1 MNDTRVE
8 IQLALRSTMG
18 LDLDTIR
25 ADFPIL
31 SRTMDGGRPLVY
43 LDNAATTQ
51 KPKQVI
57 EAMNS
62 YYENSNSNVHRAV
75 HTLAGEATEGYE
87 TARTEIAAFF
97 GSPRD
102 HLIFT
107 SGTTEAINLVAYGWA
122 RANLSKGD
130 VIVTTEMEHHA
141 DIVPWQILS
150 KERGIEIR
158 YIPLERDTLTLDM
171 EAFEIAV
178 TEASL
183 VCVVHTS
190 NVLGVRNDVERIIE
204 LSKSAGNG
212 GNGAFVMIDAAQAAP
227 HERINFID
235 LGCDFLALSSHKMG
249 GPTGIGA
256 LLVKPEIMATM
267 DPFISGGDMIETVT
281 LEGSTFQKGPQK
293 FEAGTPRIAEAFGW
307 HAAIN
312 WLSLLDM
319 KEVHEHVS
327 NLARY
332 TATEMSKIPGIKIY
346 GRHDLATCSGV
357 VSFLHENIHAED
369 LAHLLDSGGFAV
381 RTGHHCAQPLMEALG
396 VSSTARISF
405 WLYNTQHEAE
415 AFIEYLTNIVERFS

>member
-1 MNDTRVE
+1 
-8 IQLALRSTMG
+8 MG
-18 LDLDTIR
+18 LDLEAIR

-31 SRTMDGGRPLVY
+31 SRTMEGGRPLVY

-62 YYENSNSNVHRAV
+62 YYENTNSNVHRAV

-87 TARTEIAAFF
+87 NARTEIAAYF
-97 GSPRD
+97 GAPRD

-107 SGTTEAINLVAYGWA
+107 SGTTEAINLVAYSWA

-150 KERGIEIR
+150 KEKGVEIR
-158 YIPLERDTLTLDM
+158 YIPLENETLTLDM

-178 TEASL
+178 IDASL

-190 NVLGVRNDVERIIE
+190 NVLGVRNDVEQIIE
-204 LSKSAGNG
+204 LSKTTGNG
-212 GNGAFVMIDAAQAAP
+212 GKGAHVMIDAAQAAP
-227 HERINFID
+227 HENINFLE

-249 GPTGIGA
+249 GPTGIGG
-256 LLVKPEIMATM
+256 LFVKPETMATM

-281 LEGSTFQKGPQK
+281 LEGSTYQKGPHK

-307 HAAIN
+307 HAAIK
-312 WLSLLDM
+312 WLSSLSMVD
-319 KEVHEHVS
+319 VHQHVS
-327 NLARY
+327 TLARN
-332 TATEMSKIPGIKIY
+332 TAEEMAKIPGIKIY
-346 GRHDLATCSGV
+346 GRHDLETCSGV
-357 VSFLHENIHAED
+357 VSFLHEKIHAED

-405 WLYNTQHEAE
+405 WLYNTENEASS
-415 AFIEYLTNIVERFS
+415 FIEHLANIVERFG